1 MKRAVLAVLGALA
14 IAGAARAEAPEPR
27 RPLDLERF
35 MGRWYEILRTPNGN
49 ERNCYAVYQDWSAQE
64 RAGKSEQRFQISQH
78 CHRGSPT
85 GSDRVVNTSA
95 RVLNPPANTKFEA
108 SFFGGLIRGRYWVV
122 DHADDYSW
130 MIATTEDGR
139 YPALL
144 ARTPGL
150 PTPQQ
155 DRLKAR
161 MAQIGFDTGKLQA
174 VGEP

>member
-1 MKRAVLAVLGALA
+1 MHRAVLVIAALA
-14 IAGAARAEAPEPR
+14 LAGAARAEAPEPR
-27 RPLDLERF
+27 RPLDLDRF

-49 ERNCYAVYQDWSAQE
+49 ERNCYAVYQDWS
-64 RAGKSEQRFQISQH
+64 STPDQRFQISQH
-78 CHRGSPT
+78 CHRGSSK
-85 GSDRVVNTSA
+85 GSDRLVNTSA
-95 RVLNPPANTKFEA
+95 RVLNAPANTKFEA

-122 DHADDYSW
+122 DHDDNYSW

-150 PTPQQ
+150 SEREQT
-155 DRLKAR
+155 RLKAR
-161 MAQIGFDTGKLQA
+161 MADIGFNTDRLQA

>member
-1 MKRAVLAVLGALA
+1 MKRAVLAALAVFA

-27 RPLDLERF
+27 RSLDLDRF

-49 ERNCYAVYQDWSAQE
+49 QRNCFAAYQDWSAQE
-64 RAGKSEQRFQISQH
+64 QPARDAQHFHIRQH

-122 DHADDYSW
+122 DHAEDYSW

-139 YPALL
+139 FPALL

-150 PTPQQ
+150 PAREQ

-161 MAQIGFDTGKLQA
+161 MAEIGFDTGKLQA